1 MALALNSE
9 GVGVSTNW
17 VDLTVC
23 EHLCGG
29 GEGGSLSL
37 SLCICV
43 VGVLL
48 SNYSL
53 NGKACVTALYGKVS
67 HRWV

>member
-9 GVGVSTNW
+9 GLGVNTNW

-29 GEGGSLSL
+29 GEGGCLSLSL
-37 SLCICV
+37 SV
-43 VGVLL
+43 YVLL
-48 SNYSL
+48 VFFFQITL
-53 NGKACVTALYGKVS
+53 
-67 HRWV
+67 

>member
-9 GVGVSTNW
+9 GLGVSTNW

-37 SLCICV
+37 SV
-43 VGVLL
+43 YVLL
-48 SNYSL
+48 VFFFQITL
-53 NGKACVTALYGKVS
+53 
-67 HRWV
+67 